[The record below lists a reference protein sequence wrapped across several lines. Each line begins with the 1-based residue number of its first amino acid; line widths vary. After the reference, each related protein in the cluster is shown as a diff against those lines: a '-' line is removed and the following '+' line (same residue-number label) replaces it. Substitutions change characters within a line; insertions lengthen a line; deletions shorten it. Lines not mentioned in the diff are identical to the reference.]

1 MILALTLLF
10 CNIGTLCLSLRVYW
24 ETGEAFGHV
33 QGKSEAEI
41 CDHLTRGTAD
51 ETVLTTRSIFSL
63 ASAAFEEGDGRNG
76 IAVLRCLVGL
86 NISLNVRNAEAETLL
101 FPAIRSENVD
111 AVAFLIKSGVA
122 VTLRSDK
129 QESPAEKAIVQGCGR
144 CLEKLLDVGVNP
156 NETSPAKCRQKYKV
170 TCKTGWT
177 LVHYAT
183 AFGGDGTFLK
193 ILKDHHADFNARDA
207 HRLSPVHWAVLRQKI
222 QALSKLGHF
231 GASFDV
237 SDKQGYTPAHL
248 VCNFLKNKPE
258 SVRYLEIIKRSGG
271 RLNATDQHKQT
282 PAHICARKGA
292 SHLLKFLYE
301 NTKESFE
308 VVDSNGKT
316 PEALATGAAGLF
328 LANAKA
334 AQEKKRAE
342 EEKTRAEEEKK
353 RAEEEKDKAEN
364 ATAEI
369 KRIARQERVLVEK
382 CKNLSMDV
390 DQLFDCANNTA
401 IKVPQGFMLA
411 GEKFCPHGNLSCAVL
426 CPNAWACPNHSVAFI
441 NDAIETKENQCKE
454 GYDEKSEGC
463 SRCAASYGRQREDP
477 FQCKKCRKPWLQ
489 WLAYVAKP
497 TGIYAVS
504 LWTAQKVEKGRLGSL
519 LKIWLAFGVVVAS
532 ILPSITSS
540 HRVEAVH
547 AHFAEFAKD
556 SVETGGETA
565 SMATLISGPSYDCLL
580 GGESASMTAWLGLS
594 CAPMLVLWV
603 LTVLWVLVQSMQLQE
618 TEMQMQRLMEGAL
631 KTSIVII
638 NCFLPDVVAALM
650 RFFPCMHFQY
660 PERSHRYLQFDVTTK
675 CHDVIPQRI
684 GAILSAFS
692 LGALLGPVYWL
703 MVVQKSKQ
711 WPNRKLTLGFLI
723 SGYKE
728 KVCWWEATVLVRKC
742 AVAVVIATFS
752 ATYSPM
758 LYLSNLLMVVGTALA
773 CHAFVQPY
781 NDKFLNKLEFGTLMA
796 SFVAVF
802 CTCLLKLESLDWA
815 ADRAVT
821 IPALV
826 VLFVAVTVPSVGLMV
841 LYVKELVISSPM
853 VAWTM
858 MVCAARHRFTNEDDG
873 L

>member
-1 MILALTLLF
+1 MTDGRTCLAHRHEEPVVAPVTKHSCKSLHQYVLQVKGWPFQYWLCPSDHTDPSLARVHPPAPPRMNKFLLALH
-10 CNIGTLCLSLRVYW
+10 GREVPRV
-24 ETGEAFGHV
+24 APQDRVAQPVSH
-33 QGKSEAEI
+33 
-41 CDHLTRGTAD
+41 
-51 ETVLTTRSIFSL
+51 
-63 ASAAFEEGDGRNG
+63 
-76 IAVLRCLVGL
+76 
-86 NISLNVRNAEAETLL
+86 
-101 FPAIRSENVD
+101 RSE
-111 AVAFLIKSGVA
+111 
-122 VTLRSDK
+122 
-129 QESPAEKAIVQGCGR
+129 CG
-144 CLEKLLDVGVNP
+144 
-156 NETSPAKCRQKYKV
+156 AK
-170 TCKTGWT
+170 
-177 LVHYAT
+177 
-183 AFGGDGTFLK
+183 
-193 ILKDHHADFNARDA
+193 
-207 HRLSPVHWAVLRQKI
+207 
-222 QALSKLGHF
+222 
-231 GASFDV
+231 
-237 SDKQGYTPAHL
+237 
-248 VCNFLKNKPE
+248 
-258 SVRYLEIIKRSGG
+258 
-271 RLNATDQHKQT
+271 
-282 PAHICARKGA
+282 
-292 SHLLKFLYE
+292 
-301 NTKESFE
+301 
-308 VVDSNGKT
+308 
-316 PEALATGAAGLF
+316 
-328 LANAKA
+328 
-334 AQEKKRAE
+334 
-342 EEKTRAEEEKK
+342 
-353 RAEEEKDKAEN
+353 
-364 ATAEI
+364 
-369 KRIARQERVLVEK
+369 RQEAKKQQKHRRPSK
-382 CKNLSMDV
+382 Y
-390 DQLFDCANNTA
+390 
-401 IKVPQGFMLA
+401 FM
-411 GEKFCPHGNLSCAVL
+411 
-426 CPNAWACPNHSVAFI
+426 AFI

-703 MVVQKSKQ
+703 MVVQKSKE

-826 VLFVAVTVPSVGLMV
+826 VLFVAVTVPSGAQRDFAGRGGIPSLSPFEQELQALHGITLGEGARSLRRPQRRPGAITVITVEGGEHVAGL
-841 LYVKELVISSPM
+841 
-853 VAWTM
+853 
-858 MVCAARHRFTNEDDG
+858 
-873 L
+873 